1 MHCFYLSTNRCIIPS
16 LEDYNRML
24 EVLDDKPSTFGKNF
38 TAQEYAWRRKFVRI
52 NLANDMVVIMNE
64 SLLRKHVDENGKNHT
79 YSCPR
84 IISQADLFQAILDAH
99 EKTGHA
105 KSERTYIA
113 LKSKYSNIPRSTVEM
128 FIGMCPVCALD
139 KIRPSRK
146 APHQPILSKT
156 YNDRGQIDL
165 IDMQSTPDG
174 PFRWILHYQDHLTK
188 FTYLRP
194 LRKKSKKV
202 NVNIIA
208 FTYHSLLFR
217 CHRCSMGTFPN
228 IYDSR
233 MSTNSSA

>member
-1 MHCFYLSTNRCIIPS
+1 MHCFYLSTDRCIIPS

-202 NVNIIA
+202 NVNISA